1 MRTAARDAAS
11 ILCKTCLIPRFS
23 PSAHDAIP
31 RRSTVE
37 NGRTRAHNLG
47 VHMKSGFNIL
57 ATTTGIV
64 VAGLVF
70 GVLAVLLQQAGNPG
84 NMGICVVCF
93 NRDIAGAVG
102 LHRAAVVQYLRPEIL
117 GMVLGAFMAA
127 LAFGEYKPR
136 GGSSPAVRFLLG
148 AIAGIGA
155 LVFLGCPWRVIL
167 RLAGGDAH
175 ALFGLAGLIVG
186 VGIGTLFFRKG
197 FSLGRSQGQG
207 KISGLVLPA
216 VMLGLVVL
224 YLMDPQIP
232 GEPKS
237 GVLFYSIKGPGSQH
251 APFLFSLAAGLIVG
265 FLAQRSRFCTMGA
278 MRDVLLF
285 NEWHLALG
293 FLAMLVS
300 ALVLNLSFGSFH
312 WGFENQPVAQPND
325 LWNFLGMV
333 TAGLAFALAG
343 GCPGRQLFMAGE
355 GDNDAAIFALGLIVG
370 AAMAHNFG
378 MASSTAGIGP
388 HGAAATLSGLA
399 ICLCI
404 GFYNCKRGA

>member
-1 MRTAARDAAS
+1 
-11 ILCKTCLIPRFS
+11 
-23 PSAHDAIP
+23 
-31 RRSTVE
+31 
-37 NGRTRAHNLG
+37 
-47 VHMKSGFNIL
+47 MKQYFNVL
-57 ATTTGIV
+57 STTTGIV
-64 VAGLVF
+64 VVGLIF

-102 LHRAAVVQYLRPEIL
+102 LHRAEVVQYLRPEIL
-117 GMVLGAFMAA
+117 GMVLGAFAA
-127 LAFGEYKPR
+127 AMLFGEYKPR
-136 GGSSPAVRFLLG
+136 GGSAPITRFFLG

-175 ALFGLAGLIVG
+175 ALFGLAGLVVG
-186 VGIGTLFFRKG
+186 VGIGTVFFRMG

-207 KISGLVLPA
+207 KVSGLLLPA
-216 VMLGLVVL
+216 LMIALVAL
-224 YLMDPQIP
+224 YLADPQII
-232 GEPKS
+232 GELKS

-251 APFLFSLAAGLIVG
+251 APFIFSLCAGLAVG

-278 MRDVLLF
+278 LRDVILF
-285 NEWHLALG
+285 NQWFLALG
-293 FLAMLVS
+293 FIAMLAA
-300 ALVLNLSFGSFH
+300 ALVMNISFGSFH
-312 WGFENQPVAQPND
+312 WGFENQPISQPND
-325 LWNFLGMV
+325 LWNFMGMV

-355 GDNDAAIFALGLIVG
+355 GDNDAAVFVVGLITG
-370 AAMAHNFG
+370 TAMAHNFG

-388 HGAAATLSGLA
+388 HGMAATLAGLG
-399 ICLCI
+399 ICLVI

>member
-1 MRTAARDAAS
+1 M
-11 ILCKTCLIPRFS
+11 KT
-23 PSAHDAIP
+23 
-31 RRSTVE
+31 
-37 NGRTRAHNLG
+37 
-47 VHMKSGFNIL
+47 GFNIL
-57 ATTTGIV
+57 STTTGIV
-64 VAGLVF
+64 ATGLIF

-102 LHRAAVVQYLRPEIL
+102 LHRAAIVQYLRPEIL
-117 GMVLGAFMAA
+117 GMVLGAFFSA
-127 LAFGEYKPR
+127 LIFREYRPR
-136 GGSSPAVRFLLG
+136 GGSAPITRFLLG

-186 VGIGTLFFRKG
+186 VGVGTIFFRMG
-197 FSLGRSQGQG
+197 FTLGRSQSQG
-207 KISGLVLPA
+207 RLSGLVLPGI
-216 VMLGLVVL
+216 MLALVVL

-232 GEPKS
+232 GQPQS
-237 GVLFYSIKGPGSQH
+237 GVLFYSVKGPGSQH
-251 APFLFSLAAGLIVG
+251 APFLFSLGAGLLVG
-265 FLAQRSRFCTMGA
+265 ILAQRSRFCTMGA
-278 MRDVLLF
+278 LRDVMLF
-285 NEWHLALG
+285 NQWHLALG
-293 FLAMLVS
+293 FLAMLVA

-312 WGFENQPVAQPND
+312 WGFENQPVAQPNN

-355 GDNDAAIFALGLIVG
+355 GDNDAAVFAVGLIVG

-378 MASSTAGIGP
+378 MASSAAGIGV
-388 HGAAATLSGLA
+388 HGAAATLSGLV
-399 ICLCI
+399 ICLII
-404 GFYNCKRGA
+404 GFCNCKRGA

>member
-1 MRTAARDAAS
+1 
-11 ILCKTCLIPRFS
+11 
-23 PSAHDAIP
+23 
-31 RRSTVE
+31 
-37 NGRTRAHNLG
+37 
-47 VHMKSGFNIL
+47 MKSGFNIL
-57 ATTTGIV
+57 STTTGIAV
-64 VAGLVF
+64 TGLIF
-70 GVLAVLLQQAGNPG
+70 GALAILLQHSGNPG

-136 GGSSPAVRFLLG
+136 GGSSPILRFLLG

-175 ALFGLAGLIVG
+175 ALFGLGGLIVG
-186 VGIGTLFFRKG
+186 VGIGVLFFRKG
-197 FSLGRSQGQG
+197 FSLGRSQTQH
-207 KISGLVLPA
+207 KISGLVLPGI
-216 VMLGLVVL
+216 MLSLVVL

-232 GEPKS
+232 GQPQS

-251 APFLFSLAAGLIVG
+251 APFLLSLGTGLLVG

-278 MRDVLLF
+278 LRDVMLF
-285 NEWHLALG
+285 NQWHLALG
-293 FLAMLVS
+293 FLAMLVA
-300 ALVLNLSFGSFH
+300 ALVLNLSLGSFH
-312 WGFENQPVAQPND
+312 WGFENQPIAQPDD

-355 GDNDAAIFALGLIVG
+355 GDNDAAVFAVGLIVG
-370 AAMAHNFG
+370 TAMAHNFG
-378 MASSTAGIGP
+378 MASSGAGIGP

-399 ICLCI
+399 ICLFI

>member
-1 MRTAARDAAS
+1 
-11 ILCKTCLIPRFS
+11 
-23 PSAHDAIP
+23 
-31 RRSTVE
+31 
-37 NGRTRAHNLG
+37 
-47 VHMKSGFNIL
+47 MKQGFNIL
-57 ATTTGIV
+57 STTTGIIV
-64 VAGLVF
+64 VGLIF

-102 LHRAAVVQYLRPEIL
+102 LHRADLVQYLRPEIM
-117 GMVLGAFMAA
+117 GMVLGAFAA
-127 LAFGEYKPR
+127 AMLFGEYKPR
-136 GGSSPAVRFLLG
+136 GGSAPIIRFFLG

-186 VGIGTLFFRKG
+186 VGIGTVFFRMG

-207 KISGLVLPA
+207 KISGLLLPA
-216 VMLGLVVL
+216 LMIALVAL
-224 YLMDPQIP
+224 YLADPQII
-232 GEPKS
+232 GELKS

-251 APFLFSLAAGLIVG
+251 APFIFSLCAGLAVG

-278 MRDVLLF
+278 LRDVILF
-285 NEWHLALG
+285 NQWFLALG
-293 FLAMLVS
+293 FIAMFAA
-300 ALVLNLSFGSFH
+300 ALIMNIGFGSFH
-312 WGFENQPVAQPND
+312 WGFENQPVSQPND
-325 LWNFLGMV
+325 LWNFMGMV

-355 GDNDAAIFALGLIVG
+355 GDNDAAVFVMGLIAG
-370 AAMAHNFG
+370 TAMAHNFG
-378 MASSTAGIGP
+378 MAPSPAGIGP
-388 HGAAATLSGLA
+388 HGMAATLAGLG

>member
-1 MRTAARDAAS
+1 
-11 ILCKTCLIPRFS
+11 
-23 PSAHDAIP
+23 
-31 RRSTVE
+31 
-37 NGRTRAHNLG
+37 
-47 VHMKSGFNIL
+47 MKQGFNIL
-57 ATTTGIV
+57 STTTGIIV
-64 VAGLVF
+64 VGLIF

-102 LHRAAVVQYLRPEIL
+102 LHRADLVQYLRPEIM
-117 GMVLGAFMAA
+117 GMVLGAFAA
-127 LAFGEYKPR
+127 AMLFGEYRPR
-136 GGSSPAVRFLLG
+136 GGSAPIIRFFLG

-186 VGIGTLFFRKG
+186 VGVGTVFFRMG

-207 KISGLVLPA
+207 KISGLLLPA
-216 VMLGLVVL
+216 LMIALVAL
-224 YLMDPQIP
+224 YLADPQIM
-232 GEPKS
+232 GEIKS

-251 APFLFSLAAGLIVG
+251 APFIFSLCAGLAVG

-278 MRDVLLF
+278 LRDVILF
-285 NEWHLALG
+285 NQWFLALG
-293 FLAMLVS
+293 FIAMFVA
-300 ALVLNLSFGSFH
+300 ALVMNISFGSFH
-312 WGFENQPVAQPND
+312 WGFENQPVSQPND
-325 LWNFLGMV
+325 LWNFMGMV

-355 GDNDAAIFALGLIVG
+355 GDNDASVFVMGLIVG
-370 AAMAHNFG
+370 TAMAHNFG
-378 MASSTAGIGP
+378 MASSPAGIGP
-388 HGAAATLSGLA
+388 HGMAATLAGLG